1 MEIPYIKPILAI
13 IKQCVNSEDLAG
25 ELGNSIKPTP
35 CPDISLCRALS
46 FYFHVMVLDSPL
58 GGSSRTNVKKGL
70 PKEISGHGEDALQYC
85 PAIHYIKLH
94 NITKEDSQY
103 PFYRLY
109 FVNRSATNFL
119 ILRQLFFQVALNRTI
134 IYP

>member
-13 IKQCVNSEDLAG
+13 IKQCVNREDLAG

-94 NITKEDSQY
+94 NVTKEDSQY
-103 PFYRLY
+103 PFYRPCLTS
-109 FVNRSATNFL
+109 V
-119 ILRQLFFQVALNRTI
+119 LNEPPRGEFSTVT
-134 IYP
+134 